1 VLKRLTAESQTDF
14 VAPRV
19 TPKRDAMTAVFD
31 IAGALPSSAALVA
44 DIAIVIRDISAKF
57 VMGASMQDE
66 WERVR
71 KSIYQN
77 DVGQTLVETCSTT
90 AVNTDKDKELATITN
105 RAYQYLECFRLVS
118 SDMRDCFE
126 KISSKE
132 VIPPQE
138 LYEAIVTA
146 NSAMKLYKAFDT
158 EMENAAAMIATKHD
172 KTIKD
177 RRRTM
182 ALVAVASIAF
192 ILATIISG
200 GAATVGGA
208 LGVSTLSTKIAA
220 CSAAT
225 VVGGGVNGYLVRENL
240 NTLEMEKK
248 VEQLLYDM
256 VPLRVLLARASVSL
270 TAMFCAQVLQR
281 PMVWLDKQA
290 RRQVLVDFGIDLALL
305 GDKETD
311 AARRYTTETHQHQL
325 RLFCQQFTKVQEK
338 YNDVV
343 RDVGMRVKAPALEGK
358 GDLS

>member
-1 VLKRLTAESQTDF
+1 
-14 VAPRV
+14 
-19 TPKRDAMTAVFD
+19 
-31 IAGALPSSAALVA
+31 
-44 DIAIVIRDISAKF
+44 
-57 VMGASMQDE
+57 
-66 WERVR
+66 
-71 KSIYQN
+71 
-77 DVGQTLVETCSTT
+77 
-90 AVNTDKDKELATITN
+90 
-105 RAYQYLECFRLVS
+105 
-118 SDMRDCFE
+118 
-126 KISSKE
+126 
-132 VIPPQE
+132 
-138 LYEAIVTA
+138 
-146 NSAMKLYKAFDT
+146 MKLYKAFDT

-248 VEQLLYDM
+248 VEQCKHSLPPVSYPSWVTSHPAVLSPKLLIPGFTLRIVLYDM